1 MRSTAAQKTAEPR
14 QQRAIE
20 TRANLLAAVERI
32 VAEEGPDAVTT
43 TRVASETGT
52 AVGTIY
58 RYFVDRDQMLLEAYD
73 ATVDRLVAT
82 CHDAL
87 ESLPAGAPAADASR
101 LLLDIYLKA
110 ADDIPAHAGLLAAMR
125 RLRPL
130 DAAVAAN
137 EDRVIDEIVA
147 PFFSRFASGSAS
159 SDPLRLH
166 VVNTVIGTLVDI
178 YLMTPDPEARAVLRE
193 EIEAHTLFMIGR
205 MR

>member
-1 MRSTAAQKTAEPR
+1 MKNADAQRTTEPR

-43 TRVASETGT
+43 TRVAGESGT

-58 RYFVDRDQMLLEAYD
+58 RYFADRDQMLLEAYD
-73 ATVDRLVAT
+73 ATVDRLVST
-82 CHDAL
+82 CRTVL
-87 ESLPAGAPAADASR
+87 EDMPANAPMTEVSRLMLDTYLDAADAM
-101 LLLDIYLKA
+101 
-110 ADDIPAHAGLLAAMR
+110 PAHAGLLAAMR

-130 DAAVAAN
+130 DAAIAAH
-137 EDRVIDEIVA
+137 EDRVIGEIVA
-147 PFFSRFASGSAS
+147 PFFSRFAPGAFSA
-159 SDPLRLH
+159 DPLRLH

-178 YLMTPDPEARAVLRE
+178 YLMTQDRRARGVLRE
-193 EIEAHTLFMIGR
+193 EIEAHALFMISR